1 MSAVPGTE
9 PQTGSRHCANHPKV
23 ETAVSCSECGKP
35 ICPDCMVHAAVGIKC
50 RDCARLPRSARVT
63 LKPQAAARAAAAAIA
78 VGTAFGAVLSFA
90 GGIGLGFGLFIIAW
104 VVGLVTGR
112 AVLAAAGRYR
122 ATATAWIAV
131 GGAVWAYALPA
142 VVIAIVGGG
151 VAPVGVQALGALIA
165 GYAAHREVLG

>member
-1 MSAVPGTE
+1 
-9 PQTGSRHCANHPKV
+9 
-23 ETAVSCSECGKP
+23 
-35 ICPDCMVHAAVGIKC
+35 MVHAAVGIKC
-50 RDCARLPRSARVT
+50 RDCARLPRSARVS
-63 LKPQAAARAAAAAIA
+63 LKPQAAARATAAAFA

-90 GGIGLGFGLFIIAW
+90 GGFGLGFGLFIIAW

-122 ATATAWIAV
+122 APSTAWIAV

-142 VVIAIVGGG
+142 VVIAIVDGG

>member
-1 MSAVPGTE
+1 
-9 PQTGSRHCANHPKV
+9 
-23 ETAVSCSECGKP
+23 
-35 ICPDCMVHAAVGIKC
+35 MVHAAVGIKC